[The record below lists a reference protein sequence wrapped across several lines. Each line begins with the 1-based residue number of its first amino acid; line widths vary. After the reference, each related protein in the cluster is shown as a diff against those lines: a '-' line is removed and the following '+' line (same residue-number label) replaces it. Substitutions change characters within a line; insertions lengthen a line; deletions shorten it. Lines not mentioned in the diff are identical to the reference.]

1 MFNDVINESM
11 LCEIVN
17 TITKAFDV
25 NSNIIIWMTLIF
37 DVDARLVKLLDDH

>member
-1 MFNDVINESM
+1 M
-11 LCEIVN
+11 LCEILN
-17 TITKAFDV
+17 TIMEAFDV